1 MGDPGMHTAT
11 RHGLRTT
18 AWAIAL
24 SVALTTIGCA
34 YSTARP
40 YPGTVQTVCV
50 EMFGSKEFRR
60 GLEFQ
65 LTEAVQKRILTDTTY
80 RLADKAQADTLLT
93 GEVVEVR
100 QAALGSD
107 PRTGR
112 PRETAATFVVSVQW
126 KDLRSG
132 KVLLDRPAM
141 VQTVDYIQ
149 PVGETFFQASNE
161 AIDDLAERIVEEMQ
175 TDW

>member
-1 MGDPGMHTAT
+1 MRTAAPQ
-11 RHGLRTT
+11 RLRTT

-24 SVALTTIGCA
+24 SVALTAVGCA

-40 YPGTVQTVCV
+40 YPSNVQTVCV

-60 GLEFQ
+60 SLEFQ

-80 RLADKAQADTLLT
+80 RLAGKAQADTLLT

-100 QAALGSD
+100 QAALGTD
-107 PRTGR
+107 PRTGL
-112 PRETAATFVVSVQW
+112 PRETAATVVVNVQW

-141 VQTVDYIQ
+141 VQTVDYIR

-161 AIDDLAERIVEEMQ
+161 ALDDLAERIVEEMQ
-175 TDW
+175 TEW